1 MSLRHFKKR
10 LTETKN
16 AFVEW
21 LGQKRGPKM
30 KIIGLSLLIAK
41 WLRSRSGGPYIPTY
55 IYDDNEVLIT
65 DDLDNAIEAR

>member
-1 MSLRHFKKR
+1 
-10 LTETKN
+10 
-16 AFVEW
+16 
-21 LGQKRGPKM
+21 M

-65 DDLDNAIEAR
+65 DDEGNAIEAR